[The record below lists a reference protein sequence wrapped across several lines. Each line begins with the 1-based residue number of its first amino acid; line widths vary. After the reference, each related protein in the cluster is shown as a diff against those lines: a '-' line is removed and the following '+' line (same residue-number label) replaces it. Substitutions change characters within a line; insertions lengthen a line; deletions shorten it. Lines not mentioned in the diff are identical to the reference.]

1 MLCSDVQALTKVQ
14 VNLAYSSSFKKVA
27 KLTLEKEN
35 SITKKKKNSQQEKFH
50 ALTLTAGYFLCE
62 TSSIYNLISKV
73 KLPQTISYY
82 SCLMFNRRNGTLVQL
97 V

>member
-1 MLCSDVQALTKVQ
+1 MLCSNIQALTKVQ
-14 VNLAYSSSFKKVA
+14 VNLEYSSSFKKVA

-35 SITKKKKNSQQEKFH
+35 SITKNSQQEKFH

-62 TSSIYNLISKV
+62 TSSIYHLV

-82 SCLMFNRRNGTLVQL
+82 TCLMFNMRNGTLV
-97 V
+97 